1 MSDKPM
7 GVDMLGAARD
17 AQWSALA
24 FLGPG
29 SMRVMAPAKVN
40 LFLGVGERRAD
51 GRHEVLTV
59 MHALALHDTLHVRVR
74 PVDQVL
80 AADELPEDQGGEG
93 EEGAAAASRPAAG
106 GSSAAP
112 LPAAAG
118 ASPASGAP
126 APEASAGANRVP
138 VEHPVV
144 PEPAYRL
151 PPHVAIGGPARN
163 LRVTIDVADKGAGG
177 VPDIPARENIVFRAA
192 DLLSRGLAHDE
203 PCAIDV
209 RLEKAIPH
217 QAGLGGGSADA
228 AAMLLALARAWGLGD
243 DDPRLAIVAEALG
256 ADVAFFLQGGCAL
269 LDGAGERLV
278 RPLSPLRQAVL
289 LVKPPAGVSTAA
301 AYAAFDA
308 DPAPVPPELLREV
321 AEATAAEQVPLA
333 NNLEPAAESLA
344 PELAEVCAWALGQ
357 PGARAALLCG
367 SGAATFVVMEDFDA
381 ACRAAAEA
389 LRRGWWARATT
400 FAGTRAA
407 VLPS

>member
-7 GVDMLGAARD
+7 SVDMLGAARD

-24 FLGPG
+24 FLGPD

-40 LFLGVGERRAD
+40 LFLGVGARRAD

-80 AADELPEDQGGEG
+80 SADELPQDLGGEG
-93 EEGAAAASRPAAG
+93 APSASRPPAE
-106 GSSAAP
+106 GSPAAP
-112 LPAAAG
+112 SAPAAG
-118 ASPASGAP
+118 ASLSLG
-126 APEASAGANRVP
+126 ASASAVPAGMNRVP
-138 VEHPVV
+138 VEYPVV

-177 VPDIPARENIVFRAA
+177 VPDIPARQNIVFRAA
-192 DLLSRGLAHDE
+192 DLLARGLGHDE

-209 RLEKAIPH
+209 RLEKAVPH

-228 AAMLLALARAWGLGD
+228 AAMLLALARAWGLAD
-243 DDPRLAIVAEALG
+243 DDPRLAIIAEVLG
-256 ADVAFFLQGGCAL
+256 ADVAFFLHGGCVL

-289 LVKPPAGVSTAA
+289 LVKPSAGVSTAA

-308 DPAPVPPELLREV
+308 DPAPVAPELLREV
-321 AEATAAEQVPLA
+321 AEAADAAQVPLV
-333 NNLEPAAESLA
+333 NNLEAAAESLA
-344 PELAEVCAWALGQ
+344 PELAEVRAWALGQ
-357 PGARAALLCG
+357 PGAQAALLCG